1 MNDDS
6 YPSFGIV
13 PTDPET
19 LNPNLSYPSIP
30 SNTVT
35 VARTLIALLTY
46 SAFHSLRMR
55 HNRLMGPQLSVDY
68 HYCTTYRNLTWYR
81 SATQPNPAVLY
92 ALSDSQRHCYADG
105 CERADP
111 TGRAFAAA
119 VLADTYVAS

>member
-1 MNDDS
+1 MAIRI
-6 YPSFGIV
+6 PSFGIV

-19 LNPNLSYPSIP
+19 LNPNLPYPCIP
-30 SNTVT
+30 SHTGT

-46 SAFHSLRMR
+46 SAFHSLRIH
-55 HNRLMGPQLSVDY
+55 HNRLVGPQLSTI
-68 HYCTTYRNLTWYR
+68 TTVLPRLDLVLSIGHAAEPT
-81 SATQPNPAVLY
+81 VLY